1 MSINLHI
8 FLAAAWLVVVRALI
22 IHENSQESL
31 SRLDSS
37 RTVDT
42 VSPLRAWAHKQSR
55 SVQCFQ
61 NIDSHYGHRFQALT
75 QFGQEY
81 QQRSVMPG
89 AGIGEIIPFK
99 TVLKDGYL
107 PFECMTDEMYYHGD
121 KFDDHRHAYTM
132 ESQNL
137 SIIFYDAVVP
147 KVDQEKMTPEICFDF
162 CRTVPDMGFFGIH
175 NGRKCYCTPFFKRM
189 AGSGA
194 ACDAVCEGDSTQICG
209 SKTKSSIFEM
219 HMCSDTLGD
228 LKKGVAKLGQ
238 IKEGLT
244 NLTDMLSI
252 LATQGEKESIE
263 LKDMLSMLG
272 DPAYVMMQKANLEA
286 GKLKGLLQS
295 AQKIEKQIDEA
306 SEAGTKLSSSFMQL
320 SSSPD
325 FSDFAKAKEAD
336 TVIKQM
342 DSIGK
347 SGKEMIEKVGK
358 VLTLQQEVQT
368 EKVAAMAANRTNTY
382 YHAYYFANTEPYTTK
397 NWGKDKSTC
406 TGELTSDPI
415 FGLSLDECAYACDQD
430 QFEGCTGFYHMA
442 KGAGVCFLLKKIE
455 KITHYDMCSKPL
467 EGECAPTPPKQSSLL
482 EQSAKS
488 GETSTPFPWK
498 TKSSKANWTLY
509 KETVEGYCTRVTGC
523 SGDQE
528 LSDCSIMKDY
538 MCEEYNEME
547 VTESGGVLNMFFAG
561 WLEGWGGDKNNACS
575 VNPVPC
581 ETCKKYKTC
590 SGPYAETEKVL
601 IKKGDVA
608 SYTWTSSG
616 QTDNYEV
623 FVGLYSETC
632 GLVDFQFQRGEKQ
645 DWKTF
650 ELYAPKTDKYYVKF
664 LLASYDGTG
673 GGAIGADMQVKE
685 VKQTKA
691 TVPRVF
697 SIDSQCMLKF
707 ASYSGVNLLPD
718 RSGERKN
725 TVKEATKRCL
735 KPDGTFPLPEDY
747 HK

>member
-1 MSINLHI
+1 
-8 FLAAAWLVVVRALI
+8 
-22 IHENSQESL
+22 
-31 SRLDSS
+31 
-37 RTVDT
+37 
-42 VSPLRAWAHKQSR
+42 
-55 SVQCFQ
+55 
-61 NIDSHYGHRFQALT
+61 
-75 QFGQEY
+75 
-81 QQRSVMPG
+81 MPG
-89 AGIGEIIPFK
+89 AGMGEIIPFK
-99 TVLKDGYL
+99 TVLKDGFL

-137 SIIFYDAVVP
+137 SIVFYDAVVP
-147 KVDQEKMTPEICFDF
+147 KVDQEKMTPDVCFDF

-175 NGRKCYCTPFFKRM
+175 NGRKCYCAPFFKRM
-189 AGSGA
+189 AGNGA
-194 ACDAVCEGDSTQICG
+194 SCDAVCEGDATQVCG
-209 SKTKSSIFEM
+209 SSTKSSIFEM
-219 HMCSDTLGD
+219 HMCSDTAGD
-228 LKKGVAKLGQ
+228 LKKGVSKLAH

-244 NLTDMLSI
+244 NLTEILSNMAI
-252 LATQGEKESIE
+252 QGEKESIE
-263 LKDMLSMLG
+263 LKDMLSLLG
-272 DPAYVMMQKANLEA
+272 DPADVMMHKANLEA
-286 GKLKGLLQS
+286 GKLKVLLES
-295 AQKIEKQIDEA
+295 AQKVEKAMEEA
-306 SEAGTKLSSSFMQL
+306 SKAATEILSSSFLQRG
-320 SSSPD
+320 STPD
-325 FSDFAKAKEAD
+325 FSDFAKAKKAD
-336 TVIKQM
+336 GIIKQM
-342 DSIGK
+342 ETAGQ
-347 SGKEMIEKVGK
+347 SGKEMTDQVSK
-358 VLTLQQEVQT
+358 VLALQQELLT
-368 EKVAAMAANRTNTY
+368 EKGSAMAANRTSTY
-382 YHAYYFANTEPYTTK
+382 YHAYYFANTEPYTTA

-406 TGELTSDPI
+406 TGDLTSDPI

-430 QFEGCTGFYHMA
+430 QFEGCTGFYHMQ
-442 KGAGVCFLLKKIE
+442 KGAGICFLFSKVE
-455 KITHYDMCSKPL
+455 KITHYDMCSRPL
-467 EGECAPTPPKQSSLL
+467 EGECAPSPPKGQSSLL
-482 EQSAKS
+482 EQSGS
-488 GETSTPFPWK
+488 SEESSTPFPWK
-498 TKSSKANWTLY
+498 TKSNKANWTLY

-523 SGDQE
+523 SGGQE

-547 VTESGGVLNMFFAG
+547 VEESGGVLNMFFAG

-623 FVGLYSETC
+623 FVGLYSESC

-650 ELYAPKTDKYYVKF
+650 ELFAPKTDKYYVKF

-707 ASYSGVNLLPD
+707 ATYSGVNLLPD
-718 RSGERKN
+718 KTGQRKN

-735 KPDGTFPLPEDY
+735 KPDGTFPLPEDL
-747 HK
+747 KK